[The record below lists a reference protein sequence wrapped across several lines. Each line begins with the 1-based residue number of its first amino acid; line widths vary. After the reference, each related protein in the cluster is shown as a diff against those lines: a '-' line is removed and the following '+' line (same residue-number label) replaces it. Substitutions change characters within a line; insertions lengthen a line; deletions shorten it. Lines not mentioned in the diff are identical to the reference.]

1 MSAGRWRRR
10 SFEFSIQGF
19 STSAQ
24 VARYAK
30 SVKGEKGR
38 QFTYSTNNKTLWG
51 ARALNK
57 K

>member
-1 MSAGRWRRR
+1 MDFPYKAS
-10 SFEFSIQGF
+10 QHLL
-19 STSAQ
+19 SAQ